1 MVSIQSS
8 AGRHWM
14 NRVAQRVVAGGS
26 ASPGNQRAS
35 LVGLL
40 RRNAIPALR
49 AVVAVSGSVGRLIAC
64 ALLTS
69 GVAACSTAA
78 PAPDKADLERSVH
91 AWWSARQAGDI
102 TTMYSMYEP
111 SFRATT
117 SLSQFAVEAGRLRR
131 VAVENPRIVTV
142 SPIPNSNRVVVTLV
156 AQTLLPK
163 AG

>member
-1 MVSIQSS
+1 MHTMI
-8 AGRHWM
+8 ATTAPR
-14 NRVAQRVVAGGS
+14 
-26 ASPGNQRAS
+26 
-35 LVGLL
+35 
-40 RRNAIPALR
+40 
-49 AVVAVSGSVGRLIAC
+49 GRLITC
-64 ALLTS
+64 ALLTTA
-69 GVAACSTAA
+69 VLACSSPA

-156 AQTLLPK
+156 GQTLLPM
-163 AG
+163 AGLVDIDLKDEWILQDGKWWRVHVPPLMPF